1 MLEAGFLSI
10 VAVTFILFCYGS
22 GNARKVLF
30 VFIPWALFCGVLSYT
45 GFFRDTDVMP
55 PRFLLVLLPVI
66 AIVVYLYRSLDVSRI
81 RPAALLALHTV
92 RIPVELVLY
101 RLYLAGSIPRG
112 MTFEGWNFDI
122 LSGITA
128 LVLLLYFLLRKTQPG
143 GMLFR
148 LWNIAG
154 VVLLAI
160 IVVTAILSSPLPV
173 QAFAFEQPNRAIL
186 EFPYTL
192 LPAVVVPMV
201 LLSHLLC
208 LKKQV

>member
-22 GNARKVLF
+22 GNTRKVLF
-30 VFIPWALFCGVLSYT
+30 VFIPWSLLCGVLSYT
-45 GFFRDTDVMP
+45 GFFRDTDAMP
-55 PRFLLVLLPVI
+55 PRFLLVLLPAILIVI
-66 AIVVYLYRSLDVSRI
+66 ILYRSLDTSRI
-81 RPAALLALHTV
+81 RPLALLALHIV

-101 RLYLAGSIPRG
+101 RLYLAGKIPQQ

-128 LVLLLYFLLRKTQPG
+128 LVLLLYFLLRKQQPG
-143 GMLFR
+143 GVLFR
-148 LWNIAG
+148 LWNLAG
-154 VVLLAI
+154 IILLAI
-160 IVVTAILSSPLPV
+160 IVITAILSSPLPV
-173 QAFAFEQPNRAIL
+173 QVFAFDQSNRAIL

-201 LLSHLLC
+201 LLSHLLS
-208 LKKQV
+208 LKKRG